1 MQAAEARQRLTG
13 QGLPTSSG
21 GSLGPTGRK
30 QSELCLHKWLHR
42 KYYPFHHHQP
52 RGLEDPVSCSKWDA
66 SGVTGLPWWLSGKES
81 TCQCR
86 RPRFDPGVR
95 KIPWRR
101 DWLPTPTFLPEENHR
116 QRIYLVRPDDCRIL
130 ENSLLIMS
138 FDTASYQSSLL
149 IRQLESQG
157 SGHNSLASSQVAWMT
172 FLLLSVGGTHS
183 QQVIFPGFW
192 SGY

>member
-42 KYYPFHHHQP
+42 KYYPFHHHQQ

-86 RPRFDPGVR
+86 RHGFNPWVREILWRMKWQPTPASLPGKSDGQRSLVGYS
-95 KIPWRR
+95 PWDHKGLDTTWWLTCTLVFYQDQSISDNAWLGSPP
-101 DWLPTPTFLPEENHR
+101 DWL
-116 QRIYLVRPDDCRIL
+116 
-130 ENSLLIMS
+130 LLNL
-138 FDTASYQSSLL
+138 TC
-149 IRQLESQG
+149 QG
-157 SGHNSLASSQVAWMT
+157 G
-172 FLLLSVGGTHS
+172 
-183 QQVIFPGFW
+183 
-192 SGY
+192 